1 MIHTGDLVFDVGAC
15 LGKKA
20 REYLKADARVVC
32 FEPNPDLAR
41 ALAGRL
47 SGPVRVI
54 QTALGPTEGTIS
66 LWIADTPTL
75 STCTQEW
82 MTGRFARHRWT
93 RSIVVPVTTLDLAR
107 ALYGEPDFVKIDVEG
122 FEYEVL
128 KGMRTP
134 VKALSFEFTREFIHQ
149 ARLCVDYLG
158 QLGYRQFG
166 YAQGKTERVTH
177 WLDADAL
184 LSELEALPE
193 LAWGDVY
200 TRWEG
205 PI

>member
-1 MIHTGDLVFDVGAC
+1 MIHAGDLVFDVGAC

-20 REYLKADARVVC
+20 RQYLKTGARVVC

-41 ALAGRL
+41 ALAGQL

-54 QTALGPTEGTIS
+54 QTALGSTEGTIT

-75 STCTQEW
+75 STCTEEW
-82 MTGRFARHRWT
+82 MTGRFARHKWT
-93 RSIVVPVTTLDLAR
+93 HSIVVPVTTLDRAR
-107 ALYGEPDFVKIDVEG
+107 FLYGEPDFVKIDVEG
-122 FEYEVL
+122 FEYDVL

-134 VKALSFEFTREFIHQ
+134 VKALSFEFAREFIHQ
-149 ARLCVDYLG
+149 TRLCVDYLG
-158 QLGYRQFG
+158 RLGYRLFG
-166 YAQGKTERVTH
+166 YAQGKADRVTH

-184 LSELEALPE
+184 LSELEVLPE

-200 TRWEG
+200 VFMEG
-205 PI
+205 GQ